1 MNKINIFLK
10 YSITIAAIILLASC
24 GRAHIKQGV
33 KASDLKSYSNIII
46 KNVRVY
52 SNEENAKENQELQN
66 KMKQWEGFARTELE
80 EYINKSKYKLV
91 KSVNKAKGKT
101 LTIDLEMNVEYGNRA
116 LRYFVGFGAGS
127 GGIDSK
133 LTVKDAKTGKI
144 KFQSDVASDLS
155 GGGFGGDMNET
166 IKENI
171 KVLVEHYKNSSNS

>member
-10 YSITIAAIILLASC
+10 YSITIAAIIMLVSC
-24 GRAHIKQGV
+24 GKAHIKQGV

-46 KNVRVY
+46 QNVQVY
-52 SNEENAKENQELQN
+52 SNEEGAKENQELQA
-66 KMKQWEGFARTELE
+66 KMKQWGSFARTELE
-80 EYINKSKYKLV
+80 GYVNKSKYKLV
-91 KSVNKAKGKT
+91 KSADKAKGKT
-101 LTIDLEMNVEYGNRA
+101 LIVDLDINVQYGNRA

-133 LTVKDAKTGKI
+133 LIVKDAKTGKI

-166 IKENI
+166 IRENI
-171 KVLVEHYKNSSNS
+171 KVLVEHYKVSSNS